1 MKLGK
6 TETSEAWERKD
17 PSGRKY
23 RRQISHGRNY
33 ICDYFIKT
41 SYILKEAN
49 IVKSWPTHTPTSTRS
64 IISPKNEQQKTG
76 LPKKINKVNIRRGKN
91 GTE

>member
-6 TETSEAWERKD
+6 TEISEAWERKD
-17 PSGRKY
+17 PRERKY

-49 IVKSWPTHTPTSTRS
+49 IVKS
-64 IISPKNEQQKTG
+64 
-76 LPKKINKVNIRRGKN
+76 
-91 GTE
+91 